1 MIKIGNKQDCCGC
14 GACVQRCPKH
24 CILMK
29 EDTEGFLYPE
39 ADQNIC
45 VDCGLCEKV
54 CPLKNPA
61 DRIPVIHVYAAKNR
75 NEQNRLASS
84 SGGVFIALAEKTIN
98 AGGAVFGA
106 VFDENWEV
114 VHACAEDL
122 KGVKRMMG
130 SKYVQSNIGDAYFQ
144 AERIL
149 QSGRQV
155 LFTGTP
161 CQIAGLHRFL
171 RRDYANLL
179 AVDFLCHGVPS
190 PGVWKR
196 YLKEEFPYT
205 AWRQTKKN
213 SDLIC
218 SKEIHGITSINFRDK
233 EFGWKKYSF
242 VVHGKSAVKADKN
255 SVLSSAIH
263 YENAYM
269 RGFLNDLYLR
279 PSCYQCKC
287 KNGLSHNDMTIGD
300 FWGIDQI
307 MPDFD
312 DDMGV
317 SLVLLYS
324 EKGESFF
331 KSLDLDVKDVMIS
344 DKIRQ
349 CNGGFCD
356 VVKEHPKRTS
366 FFEQL
371 HRPSSTI
378 AETVIRTLRLSI
390 FSRIKSKI
398 RSSIRR
404 II

>member
-149 QSGRQV
+149 QSGRLV

-190 PGVWKR
+190 P
-196 YLKEEFPYT
+196 LFFKENLAFLEQKYGDRIVDFKFRAKKESGWRSYVKYVFNRQKPKWAFLGKNYYT
-205 AWRQTKKN
+205 HAFHLGYFNR
-213 SDLIC
+213 L
-218 SKEIHGITSINFRDK
+218 
-233 EFGWKKYSF
+233 
-242 VVHGKSAVKADKN
+242 
-255 SVLSSAIH
+255 
-263 YENAYM
+263 
-269 RGFLNDLYLR
+269 
-279 PSCYQCKC
+279 SCYSC
-287 KNGLSHNDMTIGD
+287 NFSRSERVGDITLSD
-300 FWGIDQI
+300 FWGGEAHNRMLKKARKWGFNLVMCNTPQGQRLFDSVAGQI
-307 MPDFD
+307 
-312 DDMGV
+312 V
-317 SLVLLYS
+317 SLKCPVEWAIRGDVRLRHTEPRPVMRDKAYKILK
-324 EKGESFF
+324 EKGYAYMSSAYGIKESMLQRMVPVWA
-331 KSLDLDVKDVMIS
+331 KNL
-344 DKIRQ
+344 IREIQ
-349 CNGGFCD
+349 
-356 VVKEHPKRTS
+356 
-366 FFEQL
+366 
-371 HRPSSTI
+371 
-378 AETVIRTLRLSI
+378 
-390 FSRIKSKI
+390 SRI
-398 RSSIRR
+398 
-404 II
+404 